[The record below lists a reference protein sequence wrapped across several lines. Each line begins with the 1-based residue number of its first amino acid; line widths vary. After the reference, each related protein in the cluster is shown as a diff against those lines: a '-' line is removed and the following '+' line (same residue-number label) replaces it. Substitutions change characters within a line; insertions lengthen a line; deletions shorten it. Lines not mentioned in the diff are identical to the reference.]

1 MTSDLHLIYPGT
13 CDKAFTFY
21 EKVFGAKRT
30 FSMTFGDAPP
40 DNNTALGDKD
50 LIMHTAMPLGSMTL
64 MGCDA
69 PTGRG
74 EALGGFQIS
83 LSTNDEA
90 EVKRLFGELSEGGSV
105 MMPPTK
111 TFWSPLFCMFKDQF
125 GVGWMVSI
133 PGQAP
138 Q

>member
-1 MTSDLHLIYPGT
+1 MNTNLHLVYPGT

-21 EKVFGAKRT
+21 EKVFSTKRT
-30 FSMTFGDAPP
+30 FSMKFGDAPEG
-40 DNNTALGDKD
+40 NNTAPGDKD
-50 LIMHTAMPLGSMTL
+50 LIMHTSMPLGSMIL

-69 PTGRG
+69 PKGRE

-83 LSTNDEA
+83 LDAKDEA
-90 EVKRLFGELSEGGSV
+90 EVKRLFDALSEGGSV

-111 TFWSPLFCMFKDQF
+111 TFWSPMFTMFKDQF
-125 GVGWMVSI
+125 GVGWMVSV
-133 PGQAP
+133 PGQPP